1 MIRRLAAI
9 LSALALFTS
18 QASAGFLINS
28 FSVRPLPTYSSLG
41 CTNLGSGADP
51 STFTSVNV
59 GTADASRTTILSITA
74 DDGTT
79 IDFSFIGVTIGGD
92 SATEIVDTANVNSR
106 QQSAIYAMANPAGT
120 SENIVIDFSEAVAD
134 VTLCVYAAYNLN
146 SSTAIASNSGF
157 DTSGGLLT
165 LSVNTQDKGIAVGIC
180 GADSGSAAVTWVG
193 LTEETDATGTGH
205 FYSSAWLSNTSAATP
220 LTVSC
225 DYAGTG
231 DIAGAAAS
239 FR

>member
-1 MIRRLAAI
+1 MIRKLATVLAA
-9 LSALALFTS
+9 LCFYCS
-18 QASAGFLINS
+18 QASAGFLLNS
-28 FSVRPLPTYSSLG
+28 FQVKPPPSYSSLG

-79 IDFSFIGVTIGGD
+79 TDFSFIGVTIGGD
-92 SATEIVDTANVNSR
+92 SATEIVDTANASSR
-106 QQSAIYAMANPAGT
+106 QQSAIYAMDNPAGT
-120 SENIVIDFSEAVAD
+120 SENVVIDFSEAVAD
-134 VTLCVYAAYNLN
+134 VTLCVYAAYNLT
-146 SSTAIASNSGF
+146 SSSAISSNSGF

-180 GADSGSAAVTWVG
+180 GADAGSASVAWVG
-193 LTEETDATGTGH
+193 LTEETDSTGTGH
-205 FYSSAWLSNTSAATP
+205 FYSSAWLSNTTDATP

>member
-1 MIRRLAAI
+1 MMKRLAAI
-9 LSALALFTS
+9 LSALALTCS

-28 FSVRPLPTYSSLG
+28 YAVKPPPTFSSLG

-59 GTADASRTTILSITA
+59 GTADAARTTILSITA

-79 IDFSFIGVTIGGD
+79 IDFSFVGVTIGGD
-92 SATEIVDTANVNSR
+92 TATEVVDTANVNSR
-106 QQSAIYAMANPAGT
+106 QQSAVYAMANPAGT
-120 SENIVIDFSEAVAD
+120 SENIVVDLSEAVAD
-134 VTLCVYAAYNLN
+134 ITVCVYAAYNLN
-146 SSTAIASNSGF
+146 SSTAIASNQGF
-157 DTSGGLLT
+157 DTSGGVVT
-165 LSVNTQDKGIAVGIC
+165 LSVNTQSGGIAVGIC
-180 GADSGSAAVTWVG
+180 GADSGSASTTWVG

-205 FYSSAWLSNTSAATP
+205 FYSSAWLSGTSDASPRTI
-220 LTVSC
+220 SC